1 MEQLEAEAQKL
12 QEAHQEI
19 IMANERRER
28 IETML
33 RAKLEQE
40 IQKLR
45 ASRTH
50 QADVTEMQQEL
61 SKRDVLISQ
70 LLGQSEYLAS
80 Y

>member
-19 IMANERRER
+19 IIANERRER

-40 IQKLR
+40 IQKLK
-45 ASRTH
+45 ASRTQ
-50 QADVTEMQQEL
+50 QADVADLQQEL

-70 LLGQSEYLAS
+70 LLGQSE
-80 Y
+80 